1 MVEITEVKPEREAGS
16 LESAPEA
23 GSSQT
28 PQSWGIP
35 ASTMPTLRS
44 GRIVYGCASLL
55 GEWWDFSLVA
65 IRISTGS
72 LAAESP
78 WRGHS
83 PPGVAVLGK
92 DTSKVWHTRP
102 RGWTGLL
109 HPDLVALLLTGLGLI
124 LAQWP
129 GLLSSGDPRCATVV
143 GLLLLL
149 ISGTT
154 IAIWRQPQNHTS
166 LHFKVGDSTPKL
178 SFSE

>member
-1 MVEITEVKPEREAGS
+1 MRLLSGGNSGINGVFGSGVALERPQPSWCGGFGEGHVQGLAH
-16 LESAPEA
+16 SAP
-23 GSSQT
+23 
-28 PQSWGIP
+28 
-35 ASTMPTLRS
+35 
-44 GRIVYGCASLL
+44 
-55 GEWWDFSLVA
+55 
-65 IRISTGS
+65 
-72 LAAESP
+72 
-78 WRGHS
+78 
-83 PPGVAVLGK
+83 
-92 DTSKVWHTRP
+92 
-102 RGWTGLL
+102 GWTGLL

-154 IAIWRQPQNHTS
+154 VAIWRQPQNHTS